1 MVGDFR
7 DMAVRHA
14 HREIAAALLDLE
26 AGRRVYDF
34 ARLADD
40 PAEELGFVGE
50 VEVHFDTVTP
60 GDCGVSGYYR
70 YDGPRGPQIVVHPSS
85 TSKRDNF
92 TILHEF
98 AHHLQRTHLAWADVW
113 VAMGEREARLLN
125 EDIAD
130 AVAAEILLP
139 GDKAT
144 FSAADVTATELAQAH
159 LAQPSAS
166 RSAVAY
172 RALRDAQPADDLA
185 IVVLDLDGCV
195 VFARSVGTVM
205 SPRRGAVQEGL
216 AALVTQAIEG
226 SGRVSGTLHPG
237 LEAASG
243 YVQDGLAA
251 SLALDA
257 NGDYAF
263 AVVRP
268 LHRYVAPDW
277 SKEQRECS
285 NPACGHVFET
295 DEQTRWCRR
304 CQAPLCPECGTCS
317 CEARLTVCSACG
329 MTLSNAEQADPARH
343 ECW

>member
-1 MVGDFR
+1 MARDLR
-7 DMAVRHA
+7 DMAARHA
-14 HREIAAALLDLE
+14 HREIADALLDLE

-40 PAEELGFVGE
+40 PAEELGIFGE

-70 YDGPRGPQIVVHPSS
+70 HDGPRGPQIVVHPSGVS
-85 TSKRDNF
+85 TRDNF

-113 VAMGEREARLLN
+113 VTMGEREARLLN
-125 EDIAD
+125 EGTAD
-130 AVAAEILLP
+130 AVAAEILIP
-139 GDKAT
+139 GDQAA
-144 FSAADVTATELAQAH
+144 FSASDVTAADLAQAH
-159 LAQPSAS
+159 LAHPSVS

-172 RALRDAQPADDLA
+172 RALSDALPADNLA
-185 IVVLDLDGCV
+185 VVVLDLDGCV

-205 SPRRGAVQEGL
+205 APRRGAVQEAL
-216 AALVTQAIEG
+216 AALVTRATEG
-226 SGRVSGTLHPG
+226 SGQVSGTLLPG

-243 YVQDGLAA
+243 YLQDGLAA

-257 NGDYAF
+257 NGEYAF

-268 LHRYVAPDW
+268 LHRYVAPRW

-285 NPACGHVFET
+285 SPACEHVFET
-295 DEQTRWCRR
+295 DDQTSWCRR
-304 CQAPLCPECGTCS
+304 CHAPLCPECGACA
-317 CEARLTVCSACG
+317 CEAQQAVCSACG
-329 MTLSNAEQADPARH
+329 LTLSNAEESDPSRH